1 MRVKAYH
8 IGGALLAD
16 SDAYVERPSDAE
28 ARLHLRNMDYITLFE
43 PRQQGKTSLINRL
56 IGSFSGMGYVFA
68 YVDLSTVERRTEEG
82 WYSSLCHWILRQIGE
97 KSIDTTNIEI
107 ALDGNSW
114 RNFLADLA
122 DRFRLLSKNLVI
134 ALDEVG
140 AMPQDWA
147 TSFFSTIRSVYN
159 SRQTILAFRHV
170 TFIVAGA
177 YNPKDLISD
186 PAVSNFNV
194 DHRVHLPDFTSNEI
208 EGLLRIVDLYSEQD
222 ILPLA
227 IRVHNWTN
235 GQPFMTQQVCALLSK
250 SDDPSSPAVLDS
262 CVTTFIHNDTR
273 HIPGVIS
280 HLRAD
285 GQIFRYARRIVEADT
300 KFSPGLNE
308 WHFKL
313 ANVIGYIRGDS
324 SGYCRIRNRIYETVT
339 TVFLDEIMSDS
350 RSLDRES
357 PVKNRKEAAMGLIVR
372 ILHISDF
379 HERGPREKEPYLRTH
394 VFGENWDK
402 NLDKIL
408 EGGPIDLVCM
418 TGDVAQGGKS
428 DEYQNV
434 TEFIR
439 NLTFRLG
446 VSFDKIFIV
455 PGNHDI
461 DRGVNVRA
469 WKSMRKVSP
478 MVNSLDLSR
487 WMAGVAPMP
496 PPGVTHT
503 WKEKV
508 LARQAAFWKWL
519 SIDLG
524 RMDLLPARSPHGSL
538 GFRQTIALPG
548 GRRSMHIVGLDTA
561 WLAGD
566 ESDSTNLLVTTHQLY
581 SLLSNPD
588 GSPLDG
594 LRIVLMHHPIS
605 DLADRSEVTRI
616 LSERADLVLRGH
628 LHEPDATCWVDADQ
642 RKLPQLAA
650 GCLYEGH
657 AASKYPNGIQVIT
670 LCLDDAGS
678 QIEGELYFRTWSSR
692 GHWYDDNSLYRATH
706 NGKIKWTIG

>member
-1 MRVKAYH
+1 MRVKDYQ

-16 SDAYVERPSDAE
+16 SAVYVERPADAD
-28 ARLHLRNMDYITLFE
+28 ARLHLRNMEYITLFE

-56 IGSFSGMGYVFA
+56 IGSFAGMGYIFA
-68 YVDLSTVERRTEEG
+68 YADLSTVERRTEEG
-82 WYSSLCHWILRQIGE
+82 WYGSLCHWILRQVSE
-97 KSIDTTNIEI
+97 KNIDCTNIHI
-107 ALDGNSW
+107 ASDGNSW

-122 DRFRLLSKNLVI
+122 DRFRKLSKNLVI

-159 SRQTILAFRHV
+159 SRQTVIEFRHV

-194 DHRVHLPDFTSNEI
+194 DHRVQLPDFTPKEI
-208 EGLLRIVDLYSEQD
+208 ESLLKILDIYSEQD
-222 ILPLA
+222 ILPMS
-227 IRVHNWTN
+227 ICVYGWTS
-235 GQPFMTQQVCALLSK
+235 GQPFMTQQICALLSK
-250 SDDPSSPAVLDS
+250 SNNPSSPTALNS
-262 CVTTFIHNDTR
+262 CVETFIHNDTR
-273 HIPGVIS
+273 HIPGIIS

-285 GQIFRYARRIVEADT
+285 GQLFRYARRIVGADT

-313 ANVIGYIRGDS
+313 ANVIGYIRRDS

-339 TVFLDEIMSDS
+339 TDFLDEFMSDS

-357 PVKNRKEAAMGLIVR
+357 PIRNHKEAASRAILR

-379 HERGPREKEPYLRTH
+379 HERGPREKEPYLRAH
-394 VFGENWDK
+394 VLGENWDK

-408 EGGPIDLVCM
+408 EGGAIDIVCI
-418 TGDVAQGGKS
+418 TGDIAQGGKP
-428 DEYQNV
+428 DEYHNV

-439 NLTFRLG
+439 HLTHRLG
-446 VSFDKIFIV
+446 VSLENIFIV

-461 DRGVNVRA
+461 DRSLNVRA
-469 WKSMRKVSP
+469 WRAMRKLSP
-478 MVNSLDLSR
+478 VVNSLDLSR
-487 WMAGVAPMP
+487 WMAGVAPKP
-496 PPGVTHT
+496 PPGISHK
-503 WKEKV
+503 WKEKL

-524 RMDLLPARSPHGSL
+524 RMDLLPTSSPHGSL
-538 GFRQTIALPG
+538 GFRKTLSLPRV
-548 GRRSMHIVGLDTA
+548 GRPIHIVGLDTA

-566 ESDSTNLLVTTHQLY
+566 ESDSTNLLVTTHQIY
-581 SLLSNPD
+581 SLLSKPD
-588 GSPLDG
+588 GKPLDG
-594 LRIVLMHHPIS
+594 LRVVLMHHPIS
-605 DLADRSEVTRI
+605 DLADRSEVI
-616 LSERADLVLRGH
+616 KCLSERADLVLRGH
-628 LHEPDATCWVDADQ
+628 LHEPDATWWVDPDK
-642 RKLPQLAA
+642 RELPQLAA

-657 AASKYPNGIQVIT
+657 SASKYPNGIQVIT
-670 LCLDDAGS
+670 LCMDDSGS

-692 GHWYDDNSLYRATH
+692 GHWYDDNSIYRATH